1 MTAALLAGA
10 AVFAPK
16 AYACSLIQPDSP
28 ITFVPE
34 SEVIVI
40 GEVVALDT
48 DSLQLKPEAF
58 LKGPTAAE
66 LIRFS
71 GDDLGCPRAELQ
83 VGDRAL
89 VYVFNAAEPSYP
101 LINQV
106 YLLRDGR
113 AIQEGAPQLSEV
125 EVVGDIRGL
134 TGQYSVPAATKDDGA
149 GIDWGNTVLPLGVVL
164 LIIFGIGLVL
174 MRVWH
179 RIDPS

>member
-1 MTAALLAGA
+1 M
-10 AVFAPK
+10 PK
-16 AYACSLIQPDSP
+16 AHACSLIQPDSP
-28 ITFVPE
+28 TTFVPD
-34 SEVIVI
+34 SEMIVI
-40 GEVVALDT
+40 GEVVSTGT
-48 DSLQLKPEAF
+48 DSLDLKPEAF
-58 LKGPTAAE
+58 LKGPATPDE
-66 LIRFS
+66 ITFS
-71 GDDLGCPRAELQ
+71 GDDLGCPRADLK

-89 VYVFNAAEPSYP
+89 VYVFDAAQPSYP

-113 AIQEGAPQLSEV
+113 AIQEGSETLTEV

-134 TGQYSVPAATKDDGA
+134 TGQYAVPASNKDDGA
-149 GIDWGNTVLPLGVVL
+149 GIDWSNTVLPLGVVL